1 MSTMRAALAG
11 LALCCVWATWAH
23 GEESSYCRK
32 VRARA
37 QRDAAL
43 LLWPKLMA
51 EAVRFPS
58 LAEGLGPTLGG
69 TGVQVRL
76 GASISL
82 IDIVRGARLGA
93 AADAECE
100 LHEVSEVLRSSLLQ
114 SADEA
119 TQASLD
125 GQVAFLRAHRQEWE
139 ALLEQAGDRLD
150 AGVITII
157 ELEALRRAV
166 IELERKLALS
176 AGEAERLGHTL
187 GRSTPASAWGP
198 LARRYVEG
206 AMGLERH
213 AEGAR
218 ALGALHVG
226 LTGGVIPGFDR
237 PSEWFGL
244 FVISYQL
251 GGLFGMPASRRY
263 LEARQEEL
271 EHADE
276 ELPAKASQVQL
287 EVGAKTAKAWRE
299 LQVVEGALATTTMT
313 LEALAGSSA
322 TIAEH
327 ARATVRLEQVS
338 LESDRIYLSTLIERL
353 SCLSTH

>member
-1 MSTMRAALAG
+1 MSTMRAALVG

-32 VRARA
+32 VHARA

-43 LLWPKLMA
+43 LLWPKLTA

-58 LAEGLGPTLGG
+58 LVDGLGPTFGG

-93 AADAECE
+93 AANAECE
-100 LHEVSEVLRSSLLQ
+100 LHEVSEALRSSLLE

-119 TQASLD
+119 TRAALD
-125 GQVAFLRAHRQEWE
+125 EQVAFLRAHRQEWE
-139 ALLEQAGDRLD
+139 ALLEQAGKRLE
-150 AGVITII
+150 AGVITVI
-157 ELEALRRAV
+157 ELQALRRAV
-166 IELERKLALS
+166 IDLERKLALS
-176 AGEAERLGHTL
+176 GGEIERLGHTL
-187 GRSTPASAWGP
+187 ERSTPASVWGQ

-213 AEGAR
+213 AEGTR

-226 LTGGVIPGFDR
+226 LTGGVIPGLDR

-276 ELPAKASQVQL
+276 ELPAKASQIQL
-287 EVGAKTAKAWRE
+287 DVGAQTAKARRE
-299 LQVVEGALATTTMT
+299 LQVVEGALLTTTMT
-313 LEALAGSSA
+313 LTALAESRA

-327 ARATVRLEQVS
+327 ARATVRLEEVS
-338 LESDRIYLSTLIERL
+338 LESDRIYLSALIERL
-353 SCLSTH
+353 SRLSKR